1 MTDCCAA
8 ANCDYQQGGSE
19 NSPPLFSF
27 PLDPERCQLWLNNCH
42 RQDLASEPPEQLHK
56 LYRLCAKHFEP
67 SMITHQSA
75 SSCVL
80 REDAVPT
87 VFDSTMPVNN
97 QSTCNR
103 KRARDPSEEDPT
115 SVKKTK
121 ENTATTEVTEER
133 REVPAAVPELQIENQ
148 TQEDGASSKA
158 KETLKVYFKE
168 ILALT
173 GFSINGA
180 NSSTD
185 EPIGGTRGQQ
195 AFNRICVE
203 KIDKKEILQFS
214 EDLMREEIQNSLRQA
229 RFFSI
234 LLQDVTS
241 IESKD
246 QIPVF
251 IRSVTVEGY
260 PQKHLIG
267 FLPCDMDTENLFYML
282 LSELRNKW
290 GLRMEHCRGLTY
302 LVTGSMCQKMR
313 DLTSRI
319 LQEFPQVV
327 LSPSDPYAFNIW
339 IIRCMPVPSI
349 QSVANTVEEVA
360 SILRRTPELC
370 KRLEGKIQMT
380 YGHMKGE
387 VDRIKAA
394 VAENWEYGTDAFQTM
409 LDILEPFLNCINEMI
424 SKVDEDTAEQMAKL
438 KPVLKNF
445 NFIITLVVLKN
456 TLCCVSILN
465 SSLRGIISISS
476 TLQYTISN
484 ALKLVSKYQQELAI
498 FHRKWFSDAIGRA
511 KKLGVEVIKPETD
524 QGDTAETP
532 LEDLY
537 RETLSRPILQY
548 LVAEVK
554 RVFSTEMVRILRWLS
569 LVPSYMADHN
579 FSIRRDKVADANLNN
594 LARPDTFYEELGCW
608 EVKWRHASKRRIL
621 PTTVFATLKIPDI
634 GFYPNVQSLLR
645 VLGTVPC
652 VNAEADVYGQYHMV
666 LERCHSYLRA
676 TPEDQR
682 QCSMAYVY
690 VNQDVHFNVEQMVD
704 SYVQKH
710 PDILQLLQTDDDT
723 KEKPPQVASH
733 GNHAEKDTEEE
744 LQFLNLEMDA
754 ERLVE
759 LKCAETDR
767 DSLKSAL
774 QAAVTAAY
782 SSQSRQ
788 HGDASAQE
796 GEAEYVTKSEMKE
809 VLTVCE
815 KAVREGILLEVGT
828 SFFSL
833 FIDCV
838 VKFGE
843 KDYLPLFLRF
853 VDSFDVMR
861 LELMGFLEADLD
873 VDAMVQRLLEIVTV
887 EWSLDLKN
895 CRGQAYLGSGDVS
908 YKLKAFACKVQENHP
923 LAISTHC
930 SSYSFNTWWS
940 KSIPVP
946 AVKRALDTFEEVL
959 MFFGSSATLQKQLD
973 HVIAFGLRESYEK
986 VQELQGKFCALWQE
1000 KHDSYEVFVQMLEP
1014 LVECLEKI
1022 KNNPQRWKAFVSDQ
1036 AVALLRKVMEFDF
1049 IIAMVALKNTSS
1061 FTRELSAGLQKDH
1074 FSAASQLCQIS
1085 GIVATLNRVKTNM
1098 KVFHQNWF
1106 DEACAMA
1113 QSLRVQIEVPE
1124 NAVQTARDGMMKPVG
1139 FYKDGLSVPL
1149 VDNLINAVKDHFS
1162 EDHKEALNF
1171 LSLVPC
1177 SVTVSYMFESLK
1189 SKPPLYSGD
1198 LPDADNFFT
1207 ELCCWRV
1214 TWKTKVA
1221 SVTIPGSIFHTL
1233 RLPLMQY
1240 FGNINALL
1248 RIMSVLPSTALEDC
1262 GVIMRHKKFKE
1273 YLRNTNPKNR
1283 SPCLAMLQ
1291 VGTDFSRDL
1300 DRMVTQ
1306 CLKVTPQAL
1315 EGICLDKESKSFNR
1329 NSENNMEVDC
1339 VKEEAEEPKM
1349 NQSPDKV
1356 EDQDMK
1362 PADENGHSGDNRQS
1376 LATVFKLATLLG
1388 KKNSGLSDLSEEDRE
1403 LFIQELSMCHW
1414 FGNEGKW
1421 APSIGDD
1428 EMVNLLI
1435 NGIRDVILK
1444 EIQESPFFSLI
1455 TDKPVKIDDKI
1466 HLPVFVRFVGESAP
1480 KVELMG
1486 FLPFDESCH
1495 VDTQANNL
1503 AKILTEDWGLPMSQ
1517 CRGQAFMHLG
1527 SGYQSLKKMSLDFL
1541 MSYPL
1546 AVVTPSESCGL
1557 AHWLAG
1563 SVPCP
1568 SVAKMF
1574 DITEDL
1580 LLFFDESPCLE
1591 GQLAQA
1597 VDELLNLPREALE
1610 EMPETC
1616 CSRWKKR
1623 EDFFD
1628 ILADTLEGILS
1639 CLDAVSSSAI
1649 GAKSMHAQVLSTA
1662 LRNLDFIVTLVI
1674 LKNACAPLRNCST
1687 VFRCGN
1693 PADILCEV
1701 EKIPSIIETL
1711 NKMLDN
1717 VSTLHSTWFEQAFQ
1731 LATKVAPE
1739 QVCFSEEANSY
1750 ESPEI
1755 YYRENLSVPLL
1766 KSLVD
1771 EMKYSFSDS
1780 HLKALSVLSL
1790 LPSCNPQPI
1799 VPETTDKPF
1808 SLYLADLSEPE
1819 AAEQEINAW
1828 ATVWEE
1834 KYQDAAPPSS
1844 IAETLVHPESISHP
1858 TVTSLLRLV
1867 AVLPSVSMEWDL
1879 MKTTLNS
1886 MRDLLKNTVCKG
1898 SRKDHVV
1905 LLSHCT
1911 TLQRLPEVIEKC
1923 MEVDPESSP
1932 CLSQVMGTLQR
1943 LNLDSGGFK
1952 AEPAPPTESHASI
1965 VTEKPP
1971 GGEVKSADNEVILE
1985 VAQGPRKAVSFYE
1998 PQLREQILKELWDSQ
2013 FFTVITEQAVEID
2026 GELYVP
2032 LCIRYLNKEDIQ
2044 CEETLAFIPFG
2055 EDTVVL
2061 ADAIESA
2068 LSEKWGLNMEYCRGQ
2083 ALLSV
2088 GEVGAQ
2094 MRAVSLAIAQKY
2106 PQAVRTVSSALSLNV
2121 WLARS
2126 SPAVEAADGAVLIG
2140 KILHWLT
2147 EDVERQNKLE
2157 DMIIHV
2163 FQQDEV
2169 KGNELRDKLIK
2180 NWEKSHDM
2188 HEVMVEV
2195 LEAVMLCLNELKGEG
2210 SASNRQQA
2218 SQLFDAIR
2226 NFEFILSAVVQKN
2239 ILSVTKKLSQSLLGK
2254 PLDMLLAVNH
2264 LPDLKASLSKLKS
2277 DIDTH
2282 HKAWFEEATALASKL
2297 HVTMMHSVLLE
2308 PLSEFYKESV
2318 SMKVVEHSIAEI
2330 DDLFTEKV
2338 LDTLR
2343 CLEIV
2348 PYAMSKVE
2356 TSILSGLVFRLY
2368 KEDLPD
2374 QVSLHS
2380 EMKSWKEKWL
2390 DPLAGYLPTTV
2401 LDTLKT
2407 SQIRSFSNIETLL
2420 RLQVILPFSRRES
2433 KFRQGKRSLQEFIQQ
2448 EKRPLT
2454 ELHPL

>member
-8 ANCDYQQGGSE
+8 ANCDYQERESE
-19 NSPPLFSF
+19 NTTPLFSF
-27 PLDPERCQLWLNNCH
+27 PLDPERCQQWLNNCH
-42 RQDLASEPPEQLHK
+42 RQDLASQPPEQLHK
-56 LYRLCAKHFEP
+56 VYKVCAKHFEP
-67 SMITHQSA
+67 SMIAQQTA

-80 REDAVPT
+80 KEDAVPT
-87 VFDSTMPVNN
+87 IFDFTAPVN
-97 QSTCNR
+97 QPESCNR
-103 KRARDPSEEDPT
+103 KRARDPSGEEAAV
-115 SVKKTK
+115 VKKSK
-121 ENTATTEVTEER
+121 ENAPEVNEETAEIAKT
-133 REVPAAVPELQIENQ
+133 PEENQ
-148 TQEDGASSKA
+148 TQGDVTTSRA
-158 KETLKVYFKE
+158 KETLKIYFKE

-180 NSSTD
+180 NVGAD
-185 EPIGGTRGQQ
+185 EPIGGVRGQR
-195 AFNRICVE
+195 AHNRICVE
-203 KIDKKEILQFS
+203 KIDKKEILQFG
-214 EDLMREEIQNSLRQA
+214 EHFMQEEIQNSLRLS

-234 LLQDVTS
+234 LLQDVTN
-241 IESKD
+241 IEGKE

-251 IRSVTVEGY
+251 IRSVTIAGF

-267 FLPCDMDTENLFYML
+267 FLPCDLDTENLFYML
-282 LSELRNKW
+282 LSDLRNKW
-290 GLRMEHCRGLTY
+290 CLRMEHCRGLSY
-302 LVTGSMCQKMR
+302 LITGSMCQKMR
-313 DLTSRI
+313 DLTCRI

-349 QSVANTVEEVA
+349 QKVADTVEEVA
-360 SILRRTPELC
+360 ILLRRIPELS

-380 YGHMKGE
+380 YGHLKGE
-387 VDRIKAA
+387 VHRIKEALSGI
-394 VAENWEYGTDAFQTM
+394 WEYGTDAFQTM
-409 LDILEPFLNCINEMI
+409 LEILEPFLTCINEII
-424 SKVDEDTAEQMAKL
+424 SKVDEETAEQLAKL

-484 ALKLVSKYQQELAI
+484 ALKLVNKYQQELAI
-498 FHRKWFSDAIGRA
+498 FHRKWFSDAVGRA
-511 KKLGVEVIKPETD
+511 KKLGVEITKPEIA
-524 QGDTAETP
+524 QGDANETP
-532 LEDLY
+532 LEDFY

-666 LERCHSYLRA
+666 LERCHFYLKA
-676 TPEDQR
+676 TPQDQR
-682 QCSMAYVY
+682 QCNMAFVY
-690 VNQDVHFNVEQMVD
+690 VNQDVHFSVEKMVE
-704 SYVQKH
+704 SYIEKH
-710 PDILQLLQTDDDT
+710 PDILQLLQMDDAIT
-723 KEKPPQVASH
+723 ENPSQVH

-744 LQFLNLEMDA
+744 LKRINLEMDA

-759 LKCAETDR
+759 MKCAETDR
-767 DSLKSAL
+767 EALKSAL
-774 QAAVTAAY
+774 QAAVVAAY
-782 SSQSRQ
+782 SSQSKL
-788 HGDASAQE
+788 HSED
-796 GEAEYVTKSEMKE
+796 GEVEYVTKSEMKE

-815 KAVREGILLEVGT
+815 NAVREGILTEVGS

-833 FIDCV
+833 IIDRV
-838 VKFGE
+838 VKLGD
-843 KDYLPLFLRF
+843 KDYLPIFVRF

-861 LELMGFLEADLD
+861 LELIGFLEADLECD
-873 VDAMVQRLLEIVTV
+873 VMVQSLLQKVTV
-887 EWSLDLKN
+887 EWRLDLAN

-908 YKLKAFACKVQENHP
+908 YKLKAFACKVQEKYP

-930 SSYSFNTWWS
+930 SAYSFNTWWS

-946 AVKRALDTFEEVL
+946 AVKRALDTFEEI
-959 MFFGSSATLQKQLD
+959 MAFFGSTVALEKQLG
-973 HVIAFGLRESYEK
+973 HVIAYGLRESYEK
-986 VQELQGKFCALWQE
+986 VQELQGTFCTVWQE

-1022 KNNPQRWKAFVSDQ
+1022 KNNPQRWKPSVSEQ
-1036 AVALLRKVMEFDF
+1036 AAVHLNKLMEFDF
-1049 IIAMVALKNTSS
+1049 IITMVVLKNASS
-1061 FTRELSAGLQKDH
+1061 FTRELSAGIQKDQ

-1098 KVFHQNWF
+1098 KLFHQNWF
-1106 DEACAMA
+1106 DEACAIA
-1113 QSLRVQIEVPE
+1113 HSLRVQIEVPDDSLPK
-1124 NAVQTARDGMMKPVG
+1124 DGLIKPATY
-1139 FYKDGLSVPL
+1139 YKDCLSVPL

-1162 EDHKEALNF
+1162 DDHKEALNF

-1189 SKPPLYSGD
+1189 SKPPLYSSD

-1221 SVTIPGSIFHTL
+1221 SVTIPSSIFHTL

-1240 FGNINALL
+1240 FGNINTLL
-1248 RIMSVLPSTALEDC
+1248 RIMSVLPSTTLEDC
-1262 GVIMRHKKFKE
+1262 GVVMRHNKFQD
-1273 YLRNTNPKNR
+1273 YLRNTDPKDR
-1283 SPCLAMLQ
+1283 SVCLAMLH
-1291 VGTDFSRDL
+1291 VSTNFSRDL
-1300 DRMVTQ
+1300 DRMVSQ

-1315 EGICLDKESKSFNR
+1315 EGICLDKESKSLIR
-1329 NSENNMEVDC
+1329 NSENNMDVEDINDKP
-1339 VKEEAEEPKM
+1339 KELSVH
-1349 NQSPDKV
+1349 QSPEKLQNQ
-1356 EDQDMK
+1356 EMTA
-1362 PADENGHSGDNRQS
+1362 ADENGLTGDNRQS
-1376 LATVFKLATLLG
+1376 LATVFRLAALLG
-1388 KKNSGLSDLSEEDRE
+1388 KKKSSLCDLSEEDRE
-1403 LFIQELSMCHW
+1403 PLVQELKMCHW
-1414 FGNEGKW
+1414 FGSESKGIPW
-1421 APSIGDD
+1421 ISDD

-1455 TDKPVKIDDKI
+1455 SDKPVKVADKTY
-1466 HLPVFVRFVGESAP
+1466 LPVFVRYVGESTP
-1480 KVELMG
+1480 EVELMG
-1486 FLPFDESCH
+1486 FLPFDESSNF
-1495 VDTQANNL
+1495 DRQSSNL

-1527 SGYQSLKKMSLDFL
+1527 PGFQSLKKMSLEFL
-1541 MSYPL
+1541 NSFPL
-1546 AVVTPSESCGL
+1546 CVVTPSESCGL
-1557 AHWLAG
+1557 AHWFAS

-1568 SVAKMF
+1568 SVAKML

-1580 LLFFDESPCLE
+1580 LLFFDESPHLE
-1591 GQLAQA
+1591 EQLAQA
-1597 VDELLNLPREALE
+1597 VDGLLNMPREALE
-1610 EMPETC
+1610 EIPETC
-1616 CSRWKKR
+1616 CSKWKKR

-1628 ILADTLEGILS
+1628 ILADTLEGVLS
-1639 CLDAVSSSAI
+1639 CLDAVSSSAT
-1649 GAKSMHAQVLSTA
+1649 GAKSMHAQVLSAA
-1662 LRNLDFIVTLVI
+1662 LRNIDFIVTLVI

-1701 EKIPSIIETL
+1701 EKIPLIVDTL
-1711 NKMLDN
+1711 EKMLEN
-1717 VSTLHSTWFEQAFQ
+1717 VSTIHSTWFEQAFQ

-1739 QVCFSEEANSY
+1739 QVCFSEEVNSY
-1750 ESPEI
+1750 DSPEI
-1755 YYRENLSVPLL
+1755 YYRDNLSIPLL
-1766 KSLVD
+1766 HSLIEEV
-1771 EMKYSFSDS
+1771 KYCFSDS

-1799 VPETTDKPF
+1799 LSESTDKSF
-1808 SLYLADLSEPE
+1808 SLYLTDLPEPD

-1828 ATVWEE
+1828 AAVWRE
-1834 KYQDAAPPSS
+1834 KYQDIALPTS
-1844 IAETLVHPESISHP
+1844 IAEALVHPESKSHP
-1858 TVTSLLRLV
+1858 TVTLLLRLV
-1867 AVLPSVSMEWDL
+1867 AVLPSVSMECDL

-1886 MRDLLKNTVCKG
+1886 MRDLLKNTACRG
-1898 SRKDHVV
+1898 SRIRQVM
-1905 LLSHCT
+1905 LLSHST
-1911 TLQRLPEVIEKC
+1911 TLQRLSEVIEKC
-1923 MEVDPESSP
+1923 MEVDPESIP
-1932 CLSQVMGTLQR
+1932 CLSQVMKVLQR
-1943 LNLDSGGFK
+1943 LKLDRRVHQKPAETAELLESGV
-1952 AEPAPPTESHASI
+1952 A
-1965 VTEKPP
+1965 EKPADD
-1971 GGEVKSADNEVILE
+1971 EVKEPDMTQE
-1985 VAQGPRKAVSFYE
+1985 VAGGPRTAVSFYE
-1998 PQLREQILKELWDSQ
+1998 PQLREEILKELWDSQ
-2013 FFTVITEQAVEID
+2013 FFTIITEQTVEID
-2026 GELYVP
+2026 GELYIP

-2044 CEETLAFIPFG
+2044 CEETLAFIPFT
-2055 EDTVVL
+2055 EDSVVL
-2061 ADAIESA
+2061 SDAIETA

-2083 ALLSV
+2083 ASLSV

-2094 MRAVSLAIAQKY
+2094 MRAVSLAIATKY
-2106 PQAVRTVSSALSLNV
+2106 PQAIRTVSSALSLNA

-2126 SPAVEAADGAVLIG
+2126 SPAEEAANGAVVIDKL
-2140 KILHWLT
+2140 LRWLT
-2147 EDVERQNKLE
+2147 EDVARQNMLE
-2157 DMIIHV
+2157 DMIILN
-2163 FQQDEV
+2163 FQQDES
-2169 KGNELRDKLIK
+2169 KASELRDKLIK

-2195 LEAVMLCLNELKGEG
+2195 LEAAVLCLNELKEEG
-2210 SASNRQQA
+2210 STSDQQQA
-2218 SQLFDAIR
+2218 SYFFDVIR
-2226 NFEFILSAVVQKN
+2226 NFEFIFTTVVLKN
-2239 ILSVTKKLSQSLLGK
+2239 VLTLTKKLSQSLQGK
-2254 PLDMLLAVNH
+2254 PLDMLLAVNS
-2264 LPDLKASLSKLKS
+2264 LPDLKVSLSKLKS
-2277 DIDTH
+2277 EIDVH
-2282 HKAWFEEATALASKL
+2282 HKSWFEEAVFLASKL
-2297 HVTMMHSVLLE
+2297 NVQMLHSVLLE
-2308 PLSEFYKESV
+2308 PLSDFYKDSV

-2330 DDLFTEKV
+2330 DDLFTDKV

-2348 PYAMSKVE
+2348 PYAMLKVE

-2374 QVSLHS
+2374 QSSLHS
-2380 EMKSWKEKWL
+2380 EMKAWKEKWL
-2390 DPLAGYLPTTV
+2390 DPLAGYFPATV

-2433 KFRQGKRSLQEFIQQ
+2433 NFKQGKRSLQEFIQQ
-2448 EKRPLT
+2448 EKRSLS
-2454 ELHPL
+2454 ELHSL